1 MAWEIKFHPLAKE
14 ELAKL
19 DGSIRKIVLKG
30 IIKVSAN
37 PKPQSEGG
45 YGKPL
50 GNKGGNDL
58 TGLLK
63 IKYRDIGIRV
73 VYKLLENEKTHEMYI
88 LVISARADNEV
99 YDLAGKKK
107 ITHNM
112 HFKSEVGSSPLRYN
126 QLLCGHPHWGAWRKK
141 MENGIEER
149 F

>member
-1 MAWEIKFHPLAKE
+1 MVWKIKYHTLAAE

-19 DGSIRKIVLKG
+19 DGSVRKIVLKG
-30 IIKVSAN
+30 ILKVSQN

-73 VYKLLENEKTHEMYI
+73 VYKLVEDELTHEMFI

-99 YDLAGKKK
+99 YDLAGK
-107 ITHNM
+107 
-112 HFKSEVGSSPLRYN
+112 
-126 QLLCGHPHWGAWRKK
+126 RK
-141 MENGIEER
+141 
-149 F
+149 

>member
-1 MAWEIKFHPLAKE
+1 MAWEIKYHPLAKE

-19 DGSIRKIVLKG
+19 DGSVRKIVLKG

-37 PKPQSEGG
+37 PRPQSKGG

-50 GNKGGNDL
+50 GNKGTNDL

-73 VYKLLENEKTHEMYI
+73 VYKLMEDEKSHQMYI

-99 YDLAGKKK
+99 YDLAGK
-107 ITHNM
+107 
-112 HFKSEVGSSPLRYN
+112 
-126 QLLCGHPHWGAWRKK
+126 RK
-141 MENGIEER
+141 
-149 F
+149 

>member
-1 MAWEIKFHPLAKE
+1 MAWEIKYHPLAKE

-50 GNKGGNDL
+50 GNKGGNNL
-58 TGLLK
+58 SGLLK

-99 YDLAGKKK
+99 YDLAGK
-107 ITHNM
+107 
-112 HFKSEVGSSPLRYN
+112 
-126 QLLCGHPHWGAWRKK
+126 RK
-141 MENGIEER
+141 
-149 F
+149 

>member
-1 MAWEIKFHPLAKE
+1 MLWEIKYHPLAE
-14 ELAKL
+14 EDLAKL
-19 DGSIRKIVLKG
+19 DGSVRKIVLKG
-30 IIKVSAN
+30 ILKVSAN

-73 VYKLLENEKTHEMYI
+73 VYKLMEDEKTHKMYI

-99 YDLAGKKK
+99 YVLAGK
-107 ITHNM
+107 
-112 HFKSEVGSSPLRYN
+112 
-126 QLLCGHPHWGAWRKK
+126 RK
-141 MENGIEER
+141 
-149 F
+149 